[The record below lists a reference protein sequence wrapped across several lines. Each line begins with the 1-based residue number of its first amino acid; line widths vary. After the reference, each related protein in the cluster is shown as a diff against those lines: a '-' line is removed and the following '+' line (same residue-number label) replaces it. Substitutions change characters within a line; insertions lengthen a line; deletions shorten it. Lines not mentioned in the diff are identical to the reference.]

1 MKGMND
7 ISSINQK
14 WVREPSPDPTFGLP
28 LFTSNDMPVANYKI
42 RKNSKMSYN
51 YRHKDFINSG
61 SELWI
66 PQKNTWNDVMSTI
79 RKFVTQNPDIIV
91 NVR

>member
-1 MKGMND
+1 MKSDQENRPRD
-7 ISSINQK
+7 LQDK
-14 WVREPSPDPTFGLP
+14 
-28 LFTSNDMPVANYKI
+28 
-42 RKNSKMSYN
+42 KNSKMSYN

>member
-1 MKGMND
+1 
-7 ISSINQK
+7 
-14 WVREPSPDPTFGLP
+14 
-28 LFTSNDMPVANYKI
+28 
-42 RKNSKMSYN
+42 MSYN

>member
-1 MKGMND
+1 MKGMNN
-7 ISSINQK
+7 ICSINQK
-14 WVREPSPDPTFGLP
+14 WVREPSPDPL
-28 LFTSNDMPVANYKI
+28 
-42 RKNSKMSYN
+42 SKMSYN

-61 SELWI
+61 SELLI